1 VTALAGE
8 ILLKLK
14 ADIAGEAIFAGDYVT
29 VREQDTAE
37 PGQLVVAMVD
47 GEARIRRY
55 EADMVVVG
63 LVVAVMRRVS

>member
-14 ADIAGEAIFAGDYVT
+14 ADIAGEAILAGDYVT

-37 PGQLVVAMVD
+37 LGQLVVAMVD